1 MYAICTYTWDMH
13 VEWDESKRKANLRKH
28 GVEFADAVSIL
39 DDPCAVTIEDRD
51 HDEQRFITLGMD
63 AFGRLLVVVY
73 AYREPDAIRLISARQ
88 AEPHERRQYED

>member
-1 MYAICTYTWDMH
+1 MRSH
-13 VEWDESKRKANLRKH
+13 
-28 GVEFADAVSIL
+28 
-39 DDPCAVTIEDRD
+39 IEDRD

-88 AEPHERRQYED
+88 AESHERRQYEE